1 MYTQNA
7 HHVLHSHTP
16 QPCACI
22 SVHLRAPAR
31 TSVQAN
37 PWVAVYAAPAKPA
50 TVPSAAVV
58 ATPLS
63 ALSAAAAVA
72 GGPAWSSAPR
82 SGVTRP
88 KLLGRA

>member
-1 MYTQNA
+1 M
-7 HHVLHSHTP
+7 HLH
-16 QPCACI
+16 
-22 SVHLRAPAR
+22 VHLRV

-37 PWVAVYAAPAKPA
+37 PWVAVYNMFYPAPDKPA